1 MLTRHAAAV
10 CGLTAIIVT
19 LLSACDAVEPSPSPI
34 PSSSQSSEP
43 SQSATP
49 TPRPES
55 FSQPAKCAEILSADR
70 LASFADQDLVLLGG
84 PEGRYGNDYLLDPTP
99 ERQAGGITCIWG
111 FSDTEISSVTISVAP
126 VTAATRPGIMAS
138 LSDQGLNTSAASG
151 STVYWQQGDT
161 EQQPAIVNVL
171 TNDSWISVI
180 ETIGGDV
187 FYNEAVDLTD
197 EVHQQV
203 FTPK

>member
-1 MLTRHAAAV
+1 MLARHAAAV
-10 CGLTAIIVT
+10 CGLTALIVT
-19 LLSACDAVEPSPSPI
+19 LLSACDPVTPSPSPI
-34 PSSSQSSEP
+34 PSSSQPNEP
-43 SQSATP
+43 TESATP
-49 TPRPES
+49 SPGPES
-55 FSQPAKCAEILSADR
+55 FTQPTKCAEILSAER
-70 LASFADQDLVLLGG
+70 LASFAGQDLVLLGG

-126 VTAATRPGIMAS
+126 LTAATRPGIIAS
-138 LSDQGLNTSAASG
+138 LADQGLNTSAANG

-161 EQQPAIVNVL
+161 DQQPAIVNVL

-180 ETIGGDV
+180 ETMGGDV

-203 FTPK
+203 FAPK